1 MNERAFRSVK
11 RACYAG
17 LDSVELRKEVARRIE
32 FVVPFDAYS
41 FSTMD
46 PDTGLLTHLVGQGV
60 PEQAKLAYC
69 AQFYPYDTA
78 TTTMDAVRD
87 GETIFSL
94 RGRSPALASAMRPT
108 GLRYDVHVAL
118 ADRSGLW
125 GDWCIMRERWSEP
138 TSGERAFLER
148 VIPHVVQGLKAAA
161 LIDVVHRPADEPHGR
176 NAPTAPAAPAA
187 PVAPAVIVIDAR
199 GRPTLRTP
207 GSTDILADLADVGF
221 RGEDGLP
228 GCIVNAAARAR
239 ERAEEP
245 DVTPTAMLRVR
256 GRSGRWYTARATLAE
271 PDAAGETS
279 VVVIVT
285 PIGAREKA
293 ELLTRLYDLSPRE
306 REVAAGVARGES
318 TKRIAARL
326 GISPHTVKEHLDR
339 ACSKIGV
346 RGRKALVARIFLDGY
361 APRVVGRG

>member
-1 MNERAFRSVK
+1 MNELAFRSVK
-11 RACYAG
+11 RVCYAG
-17 LDSVELRKEVARRIE
+17 LDSVELRKEVARRIAP
-32 FVVPFDAYS
+32 VVPFDAYS

-46 PDTGLLTHLVGQGV
+46 PDTGLLTHLVGDGV
-60 PEQAKLAYC
+60 PEGAKRAYC

-78 TTTMDAVRD
+78 VTTMDAVRD
-87 GETIFSL
+87 GELIFSL
-94 RGRSPALASAMRPT
+94 RGRSPALASAMGPT

-118 ADRSGLW
+118 ADRTGLW
-125 GDWCIMRERWSEP
+125 GDWCIMRERLREP
-138 TSGERAFLER
+138 TGAERTFLER
-148 VIPHVVQGLKAAA
+148 VIPHVVQGLKSAA
-161 LIDVVHRPADEPHGR
+161 LVDVARRQVEGRPGPAS
-176 NAPTAPAAPAA
+176 PTLPAG

-199 GRPTLRTP
+199 ERPRLRTP
-207 GSTDILADLADVGF
+207 GSADLMADLADVGF
-221 RGEDGLP
+221 QGEGGLP

-239 ERAEEP
+239 ERAAGP
-245 DVTPTAMLRVR
+245 DADPTAMLRVR
-256 GRSGRWYTARATLAE
+256 GRSGRWYTVRATLAE

-285 PIGAREKA
+285 PIGARERA

-339 ACSKIGV
+339 ACAKIGV